1 MSYVIDALGN
11 KKVSITTVAT
21 TVAAGSN
28 TQVQFND
35 SGTVAGD
42 AGLVY
47 NKTTDTLTVKAVLEV
62 GGNASNPGIIS
73 VYEDTDNGTNK
84 INIYAPASI
93 AADADLTLQ
102 AVTGTVYSSNGTD
115 VSVAD
120 GGTGASNASGA
131 RTNLGLAI
139 GTDVQAYNSQLATLS
154 SYNTNGIFTQTSAGA
169 YTGRTITGT
178 SNEITLTN
186 GNGVSGNPTVSLPS
200 TIDLSGKTSLKI
212 PASTTP
218 TVAAAGDIAIDTD
231 TDNSAITQGS
241 IEYYDGTR
249 VMYVPATDA
258 LPVTNNHVL
267 TYDGTAKKYKWAA
280 GSGGSGSPGGSDTQI
295 QFNDSATFGGD
306 AGLTYNKTTDV
317 LTVVGGAV
325 VGGNSTASG
334 YVDFLEDTDN
344 GTNKITVTAPSAIAS
359 DKTITLPDFTG
370 TLYVSSGTDVAVT
383 DGGTGASSAAV
394 ARVNLGV
401 AIGTDVQAYDATL
414 AALALYNTNGL
425 LTQTAA
431 DTFTGRTLT
440 ASTGITVT
448 NGSGVSGN
456 PTVAVDIN
464 GLTTDSTPDQG
475 ADYFPTYDASAAT
488 LKKVLL
494 EKAGVWVKISAAT
507 ASSSAT
513 LDFTGLTSA
522 YTQYMF
528 VFSGVQPAT
537 NAASMTVRFSTD
549 GGSTY
554 DAGASDYYYG
564 YHNVSTGTIFYTFSS
579 GFTGIRL
586 CSVSNTSTD
595 HMSGQFILNYP
606 QSTSLYT
613 TCQWLLNSITSGT
626 VPYWFSG
633 HGTRLAAQ
641 DTDAVRFLFSTGNIA
656 SGTITLYGLR
666 A

>member
-186 GNGVSGNPTVSLPS
+186 GNGVSGNPTVSLPA

-249 VMYVPATDA
+249 LMYVPATDA

-370 TLYVSSGTDVAVT
+370 TLYVSSGTDVAVA

-401 AIGTDVQAYDATL
+401 AIGTDVQAYNANYVASNANNSYTGKQTFAGTSSVL
-414 AALALYNTNGL
+414 ASKFANALEGV
-425 LTQTAA
+425 
-431 DTFTGRTLT
+431 
-440 ASTGITVT
+440 TV
-448 NGSGVSGN
+448 
-456 PTVAVDIN
+456 
-464 GLTTDSTPDQG
+464 
-475 ADYFPTYDASAAT
+475 
-488 LKKVLL
+488 
-494 EKAGVWVKISAAT
+494 AAT
-507 ASSSAT
+507 AA
-513 LDFTGLTSA
+513 
-522 YTQYMF
+522 
-528 VFSGVQPAT
+528 
-537 NAASMTVRFSTD
+537 
-549 GGSTY
+549 
-554 DAGASDYYYG
+554 
-564 YHNVSTGTIFYTFSS
+564 TGTINYDVTTQSVIYYTSNASANWTVNFRASS
-579 GFTGIRL
+579 G
-586 CSVSNTSTD
+586 
-595 HMSGQFILNYP
+595 
-606 QSTSLYT
+606 TSLDTAMATGEAITVVFLVTQGATAYYNNALQIDGSSVTPKYQGGTAWTAGNVSGIDAYSYT
-613 TCQWLLNSITSGT
+613 IVKTGSAAFT
-626 VPYWFSG
+626 VF
-633 HGTRLAAQ
+633 AAQ
-641 DTDAVRFLFSTGNIA
+641 TQFK
-656 SGTITLYGLR
+656 
-666 A
+666 